1 MFGTYSIYVCP
12 QSIQSPRLRLRPNAG
27 KDLHHQHFDDD
38 ISDHDHHNDQYD
50 SHHHNLQIEIPN
62 ECKPAV
68 GSVSAGEDADAWW
81 CKAIVDM
88 QDGENI
94 VNILNIVDMQDGEN
108 ISNI

>member
-1 MFGTYSIYVCP
+1 MFGKYSIYVCP

-27 KDLHHQHFDDD
+27 KDLMTIFH
-38 ISDHDHHNDQYD
+38 DHDHHNDQYD
-50 SHHHNLQIEIPN
+50 DHHILQIEIPN

-108 ISNI
+108 ISNL